1 MKQVAAIAIIN
12 DHHILMGKRR
22 DNQKF
27 TNPGG
32 HLNEGEDPVS
42 GAVREVKEETGLDLN
57 PHLFKHLET
66 RTVTKRDGKK
76 IKVHGY
82 RVDLRNKPTT
92 SMKQD
97 PDAEVHRWHW
107 IKLDTELDHIKDNL
121 HVPVGDNVL
130 LDNIF
135 KEKSVRRHI
144 KRFWDGAK
152 KIGVDDIKDKA
163 LKELPQQ
170 YFQRK
175 DDQKKTASVDLLPGG
190 KGDNRPDSAFPLD
203 QLRKG
208 ERVESEHTKNLQIRK
223 EIAKDHLT
231 ENAHYYDRL
240 EKMEKQMD
248 KKAFWNGFE
257 KRAMNFNFNHS
268 VKIPKETEEALFR
281 VAKGGA
287 DELKELLKQ
296 VREAGKF
303 KPKDVIVPLIVGG
316 LSVGSS
322 LYLGKSLGKR
332 IAGSAPGVFSEE
344 ADKNKRSM

>member
-1 MKQVAAIAIIN
+1 LKQVAAIAIIN
-12 DHHILMGKRR
+12 DHHMLMGKRR
-22 DNQKF
+22 DNRRW

-32 HLNEGEDPVS
+32 HLNEGEDPVA

-57 PHLFKHLET
+57 PHLFKHIET
-66 RTVTKRDGKK
+66 RVVTKKDGEK

-107 IKLDTELDHIKDNL
+107 IKLDTELDHICDNL
-121 HVPVGDNVL
+121 HVPLKHNLL
-130 LDNIF
+130 LDNIL
-135 KEKSVRRHI
+135 KDAPMKKNMRQ
-144 KRFWDGAK
+144 FWDTAK
-152 KIGVDDIKDKA
+152 KVGVRSQFVAGSHAHKKDHEKKA
-163 LKELPQQ
+163 E
-170 YFQRK
+170 
-175 DDQKKTASVDLLPGG
+175 DLLPGG

-208 ERVESEHTKNLQIRK
+208 EKVESEHTKNLQIRK
-223 EIAKDHLT
+223 EIAKDHLS
-231 ENAHYYDRL
+231 ENDHYYDRL

-257 KRAMNFNFNHS
+257 KNAMNFNFNHS

-303 KPKDVIVPLIVGG
+303 KPKDVILPLIVGG
-316 LSVGSS
+316 ISVGSS

-332 IAGSAPGVFSEE
+332 IAGSAPSVFSEE
-344 ADKNKRSM
+344 TNKNKQSM